1 MDRIY
6 TNFHQNGSK
15 LHLFSATEALIHKN
29 SLELFVKTT
38 AKQAAAEVKQQQRAI
53 GPSHLATAAPSFVA
67 KYCHLP

>member
-6 TNFHQNGSK
+6 TNFHQNSLK
-15 LHLFSATEALIHKN
+15 MRLISTADALIHKN